1 MNLIS
6 KIIILFLFFISFNS
20 IALSKTV
27 FIDVDKIINESKKG
41 KKVNEELNSLY
52 KKENEKLMQAKK
64 EIEKKEEDITKQK
77 NILSEEE
84 LNKKIN
90 ELRTIINDHNKKKRT
105 IDTKFRDQK
114 INQTNILVQNLN
126 KILAQYAEENSID
139 FILQKKNIVIGKSDL
154 DITNQ
159 IMEIFN
165 KQVK

>member
-90 ELRTIINDHNKKKRT
+90 ELRTIINDHNKKK
-105 IDTKFRDQK
+105 
-114 INQTNILVQNLN
+114 
-126 KILAQYAEENSID
+126 
-139 FILQKKNIVIGKSDL
+139 KNY
-154 DITNQ
+154 
-159 IMEIFN
+159 
-165 KQVK
+165 

>member
-1 MNLIS
+1 M
-6 KIIILFLFFISFNS
+6 
-20 IALSKTV
+20 
-27 FIDVDKIINESKKG
+27 
-41 KKVNEELNSLY
+41 
-52 KKENEKLMQAKK
+52 
-64 EIEKKEEDITKQK
+64 IT
-77 NILSEEE
+77 I
-84 LNKKIN
+84 
-90 ELRTIINDHNKKKRT
+90 KKKRT

-139 FILQKKNIVIGKSDL
+139 FILQKKNLVIGKSDL

>member
-6 KIIILFLFFISFNS
+6 KIIILFSFFISFNS

-64 EIEKKEEDITKQK
+64 EIEKKEKDITKQK

-114 INQTNILVQNLN
+114 INQTHILVQNLN

-139 FILQKKNIVIGKSDL
+139 FILQKKNIVIGRSDL